1 MPARDPRL
9 RTYRIALYALYGA
22 FCAGLFF
29 LLLHAIGGM
38 GRGDLY
44 GHVPAAVPQASST
57 ACLDD
62 VDRLYAQLSARAVQ
76 PAPGG
81 LEGGALGREWD
92 LWTRRWEEEVARV
105 SARCK
110 LEGDRDPARQQLAA
124 AVEGL
129 EELRR
134 DLSRS
139 GESAS
144 AEARQVK
151 DALAQARK
159 LLGLKP
165 R

>member
-1 MPARDPRL
+1 MLARDPTL
-9 RTYRIALYALYGA
+9 RTYRIALYALYGVV
-22 FCAGLFF
+22 CAALFF
-29 LLLHAIGGM
+29 LLVRSVAS
-38 GRGDLY
+38 DLY
-44 GHVPAAVPQASST
+44 GHAPPAVPQVSAT

-81 LEGGALGREWD
+81 LEGGALAREWD

-110 LEGDRDPARQQLAA
+110 LEGDADPARRQLAD

-151 DALAQARK
+151 DALARARK

>member
-1 MPARDPRL
+1 MPARDPTL
-9 RTYRIALYALYGA
+9 RTYRIALYSIFGA
-22 FCAGLFF
+22 FCAVLFF
-29 LLLHAIGGM
+29 LLVRSVAS
-38 GRGDLY
+38 DLY
-44 GHVPAAVPQASST
+44 GHVPPAVPPASAT
-57 ACLDD
+57 ACLED

-81 LEGGALGREWD
+81 LEGGSLAREWD

-110 LEGDRDPARQQLAA
+110 LDEEGDPALRQLSA
-124 AVEGL
+124 AVDGL

-134 DLSRS
+134 GLSRS

-144 AEARQVK
+144 ADARRVK
-151 DALAQARK
+151 DSLAQARK